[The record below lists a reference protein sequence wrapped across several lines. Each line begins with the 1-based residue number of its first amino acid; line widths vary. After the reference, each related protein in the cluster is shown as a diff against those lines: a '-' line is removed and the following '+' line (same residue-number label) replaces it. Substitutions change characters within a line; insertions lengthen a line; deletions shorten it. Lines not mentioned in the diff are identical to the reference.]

1 MEQSVKE
8 YVGNVYNAVSG
19 VKPKEKEPFATSQDT
34 TVSTAPLMG
43 MIVIAI
49 LVLLIGF
56 LGSYG
61 AARLSYCYNIYIGNS
76 SGAAFGWSI
85 LSFFFS
91 GFYYPIYGLF
101 LNPLCSKT
109 GNSAGVLTGG
119 RRR

>member
-19 VKPKEKEPFATSQDT
+19 VKPKEKEPFATSEDT

-43 MIVIAI
+43 IIVIAI

-109 GNSAGVLTGG
+109 SSTLTVGG